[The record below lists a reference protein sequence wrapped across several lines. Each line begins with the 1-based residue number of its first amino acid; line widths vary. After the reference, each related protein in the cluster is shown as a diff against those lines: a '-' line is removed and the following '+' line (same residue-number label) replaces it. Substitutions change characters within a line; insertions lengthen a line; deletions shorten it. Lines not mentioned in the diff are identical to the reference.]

1 MDMRLKEYAEP
12 GQTCSPARQ
21 TLRERLVERKR
32 AAEEHLADVNHA
44 LKFLDENPN
53 FEAFHNLIGKAGF

>member
-1 MDMRLKEYAEP
+1 MDMGLKEYANTAQVCAP
-12 GQTCSPARQ
+12 TRQ
-21 TLRERLVERKR
+21 TLRERLKERKQ